1 MATNPNKLPPQVERV
16 CGLDSIGADL
26 RTLHGRRWRDHVRHL
41 AEQLGNE
48 PTASQGLLLRRC
60 ATLNMFLESAEAKML
75 AGQEVDEAAFVR
87 NANAMQNILIKLGLA
102 SKSRDITKGDSE
114 TADDHAAMVLGESL

>member
-1 MATNPNKLPPQVERV
+1 VATNPNKLPPQVERV
-16 CGLDSIGADL
+16 CGLDSIGVDL

-60 ATLNMFLESAEAKML
+60 ATLAMFVEQAESKML
-75 AGQEVDEAAFVR
+75 EGQDIDQAAYVR
-87 NANAMQNILIKLGLA
+87 NSNAMRSMLVQLGLA
-102 SKSRDITKGDSE
+102 SKSRDITKGDNTVEDS
-114 TADDHAAMVLGESL
+114 HAVAILGG